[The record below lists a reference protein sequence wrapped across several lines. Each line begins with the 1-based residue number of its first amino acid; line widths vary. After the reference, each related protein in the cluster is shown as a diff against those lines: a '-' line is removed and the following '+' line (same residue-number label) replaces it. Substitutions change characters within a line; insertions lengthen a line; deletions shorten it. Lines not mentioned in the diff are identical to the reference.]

1 MDALSNVTGLKDLIA
16 SHVPISKLPD
26 LGKASLQWE
35 APAKDAAL
43 PKLTSK
49 ILAFQECVSA
59 WISFADPDGFW
70 GLMCNPILSAQEWH
84 HLTRGGGHKTPGLL
98 GDFIKKNKQ
107 GGVKKFKELKKQFL
121 EQVELEEW
129 KLADPRR
136 KHPKIP
142 EHHPIVVIHKQGAQV
157 FDFRIKIE
165 DAKQDILS
173 LLQFLYPEEMEKAG
187 KKLPDFTYSKPK
199 TMIDRLY
206 HIIRYLPREV
216 ACDLLPPSWQR
227 R

>member
-1 MDALSNVTGLKDLIA
+1 MDALSNVTGLQDLIA

-35 APAKDAAL
+35 APAKDVAL

-59 WISFADPDGFW
+59 WISFADPDCFW
-70 GLMCNPILSAQEWH
+70 GLMCEAAFFWH
-84 HLTRGGGHKTPGLL
+84 ADRDHRLPFLLKTPGLL

-107 GGVKKFKELKKQFL
+107 GGVRKFKELRKQFL
-121 EQVELEEW
+121 KQVELEEW
-129 KLADPRR
+129 KLADPRLP
-136 KHPKIP
+136 HNALP
-142 EHHPIVVIHKQGAQV
+142 EHNPIVVIHKQGAQL

-173 LLQFLYPEEMEKAG
+173 LLQFLYPEEMENAG
-187 KKLPDFTYSKPK
+187 KKLPDFTYSSPK
-199 TMIDRLY
+199 TMINRLY
-206 HIIRYLPREV
+206 HIIRYLPREI
-216 ACDLLPPSWQR
+216 ARDLAPAPTP
-227 R
+227 